1 MIRRLLSTKVQE
13 DRSLSFAD
21 IWRRGLDVTQ
31 LSTTAGA
38 PVNYDSAMS
47 LSSVYAS
54 IRLLADTI
62 ASLDYDVYYRRG
74 AAELRFR
81 PLPQFVT
88 QMSRHL
94 TNVEVIN
101 QIIVSMLLDGNAY
114 AATVRDGTGRVQFL
128 DILDPTQITP
138 NVQTDE
144 DGTQRLTFTS
154 TQAPDVV
161 YSDRDITMFRNL
173 LKPGQLKGVSPITAA
188 REMLSLGIA
197 QQTYASSMYGNGALP
212 GGIISTDGQL
222 SDVAVANLRDSWN
235 ALHRGSGNGHKL
247 AVLTEG
253 AKFSQVAL
261 NPADAKWIEGSQAT
275 VRDVARLFGLPPF
288 LLADASGSTSWG
300 SGIAEM
306 NMAMQTYSLRPLVKR
321 IEATLNGLLRSMGI
335 EVAYFYFDLGRMSRH
350 HPDRWS
356 DYSTAINAGIL
367 SINEARAWEGLSPV
381 QDGDKHF
388 IPLNLAPIDEDR
400 D

>member
-1 MIRRLLSTKVQE
+1 MIRRLLSTKANE
-13 DRSLSFAD
+13 ERALSFAD
-21 IWRRGLDVTQ
+21 IWRRGLDVTE
-31 LSTTAGA
+31 LGTAAGKA
-38 PVNYDSAMS
+38 VNYDTAMS

-62 ASLDYDVYYRRG
+62 SSLDYDIYFRRG
-74 AAELRFR
+74 SAELPFR
-81 PLPQFVT
+81 PLPQFAR

-101 QIIVSMLLDGNAY
+101 QIVVSLLLDGNAY
-114 AATVRDGTGRVQFL
+114 AATARNSTGQIQFL
-128 DILDPTQITP
+128 DILDPTLITP
-138 NVQTDE
+138 SIKTD
-144 DGTQRLTFTS
+144 DQGNQRLTFTS
-154 TQAPDVV
+154 SQVPDVV
-161 YSDRDITMFRNL
+161 YTERDITMFRNL
-173 LKPGQLKGVSPITAA
+173 LKPGQIKGVSPITAA

-197 QQTYASSMYGNGALP
+197 QQTYAGTFYGNGALP
-212 GGIISTDGQL
+212 GAVIEVNGQL
-222 SDVAVANLRDSWN
+222 SETGASQIKQAWN
-235 ALHRGSGNGHKL
+235 DAHRGSSNGHRL

-253 AKFSQVAL
+253 AKFSQISL

-275 VRDVARLFGLPPF
+275 VRDVCRLFGLPPF

-306 NMAMQTYSLRPLVKR
+306 NLAMQTYSLRPIVKR
-321 IEATLNGLLRSMGI
+321 LESTMNQMLRSMGI

-381 QDGDKHF
+381 EDGDKHF
-388 IPLNLAPIDEDR
+388 IPLNLAPIDEER